1 VTGRA
6 APRITVCVPCHDY
19 GRFLGEALDSLYAQ
33 TCDAWEAIVVDD
45 ASSDDTEAVMAR
57 ATDARLRLVHHP
69 ENLGHIATFNEA
81 IEAARGEFF
90 VILSADDRYRPT
102 FLERALDAF
111 AAVPETTLVYTDA
124 VVIDEHGR
132 RREVAATTLDPDHDH
147 DWVRDVSW
155 ELMVRPFVPGG
166 AAVARTGALREL
178 GGYEPSLPHSADTY
192 LWRRLAFRGPVTH
205 LAGRLFEYRE
215 HGTGM
220 HERVSWPMLMTTE
233 EPWQYGALLRDPALP
248 ERVRARRS
256 RLEAIL
262 ATHRARAA
270 YAERQW
276 RPVVAGL
283 GAAVRHDP
291 RVWEREHP
299 LHTLARDHVSARA
312 RSRHPG

>member
-6 APRITVCVPCHDY
+6 APRVTVCVPCHDY
-19 GRFLGEALDSLYAQ
+19 GRFLGEALDSLCAQ
-33 TCDAWEAIVVDD
+33 TCDDWEAIVIDD
-45 ASSDDTEAVMAR
+45 ASCDDTAAVMGR
-57 ATDARLRLVHHP
+57 YTDPRLRLVHHA

-81 IEAARGEFF
+81 IGEARGEFF

-111 AAVPETTLVYTDA
+111 GAVPATTLVYTDA
-124 VVIDEHGR
+124 AIIDEHGR
-132 RREVAATTLDPDHDH
+132 GCGAAATTLDPDH

-155 ELMVRPFVPGG
+155 ELMLCPFVPGG
-166 AAVARTGALREL
+166 AAIARTGALREL
-178 GGYEPSLPHSADTY
+178 GGYDPALPHTADTY

-205 LAGRLFEYRE
+205 LTGRLFEYRD
-215 HGTGM
+215 HSTGM
-220 HERVSWPMLMTTE
+220 HTGVSWPELMTTE
-233 EPWQYGALLRDPALP
+233 EPWQYAALLRDPALP

-256 RLEAIL
+256 RLEAVL

-270 YAERQW
+270 YAERHW

-283 GAAVRHDP
+283 VAAVRHDP

-299 LHTLARDHVSARA
+299 LHSLVVDHASARTQ
-312 RSRHPG
+312 RRHRD